1 MSEPLNIFEAPLDA
15 INLIEASAGTGK
27 TYAITGLYLRLL
39 IERGY
44 RAGDILVVTYTRAAT
59 EELKERIHKRLLES
73 RQVFQQETGSDPFYR
88 EMLQRYPDRRQAIRR
103 LNKAIL
109 AFDEAAI
116 FTIHGFCQ
124 RVLTDTAFA
133 SGMPL
138 ATAILADDSAV
149 LQEIIEDFW
158 RRRCHDI
165 PPRWANHLIDSNIDP
180 AALRTGIQPHLNK
193 PYLSIAE
200 LVALEDLA
208 VLEPPFEAAFHKAR
222 RLWLSHRDEV
232 QDLLLNNTSLNR
244 GAYNDGMVNW
254 FVDLDEY
261 FEPDEHPRP
270 RCPEKFDKFTTSM
283 LAKKVN
289 KNKTAPRH
297 LFFDACEEL
306 HGVAGRL
313 QETLDHYLLKL
324 RQELLLY
331 CNQELPRRK
340 RRLQVQSYDDLLLN
354 LQAALADPR
363 QGAPLAENVRQRFA
377 AALIDEFQDTDPT
390 QYGIFQAIYRDTG
403 QPVFLVG
410 DPKQAIYSFRG
421 ADIFAYLRARQQ
433 AGKAHTLVTNWRS
446 DPGLIQAVNA
456 LFSHRPQ
463 PFLLEQIP
471 FQPVAAAAKERPYL
485 VTGDDAPA
493 PLHFWFV
500 NRRED
505 DKPQNKT
512 DINPRLAQAVA
523 GRITTLLTLARQG
536 EAYLVEGS
544 QRRPLSGGDIAVL
557 VRDHYQARLVRKALL
572 DLGVPSVQHSQ
583 DSVFKS
589 WEAQELEWVLR
600 AIATPQK
607 EALVRAALL
616 TDLCGVSADALQQL
630 MQQERDWEE
639 ILSEFND
646 YHECWRDQGF
656 IQMFR
661 LLLKRRDS
669 YRRLLS
675 FRDGERRLTNVLHL
689 AELLQSAAMSER
701 LAITGLLKW
710 LAEQRQA
717 EVIEDEARQLR
728 LESDAELV
736 KIVTIHKSKGLE
748 YPIVF
753 CPFLGQGKLRSA
765 SEETIVFHDP
775 DNEFQAVLD
784 LGSERQNERRP
795 HALREE
801 LAEDLRLAYVALT
814 RAKYRCYVVWGAIR
828 DAEQSALAWLLYHP
842 PVSDPNK
849 NPIEANQDYVSTLM
863 KGTGL
868 LADLL
873 ELASESAGAI
883 QVSDLP
889 REPVAP
895 YRPDTSQ
902 PELQAR
908 QFIGQ
913 VRAGR
918 RFTSFTALY
927 ERRESELPDYD
938 AEPERGRDETEERSI
953 FTFPRGARTGRCLHA
968 ILEAIDFTWTSE
980 AITQTV
986 ADQLRRF
993 GFEEDWT
1000 DVISLTVEQVLHTP
1014 LDAGERLKLA
1024 TIDRA
1029 RRLDEMDF
1037 LYPFERFEIERL
1049 KELLRTYGDGPRE
1062 LLEALDFRLLQGFMR
1077 GFIDLIFEHQ
1087 GKFYLADYK
1096 SNWLGPT
1103 LEDYRPEKLSVAM
1116 TAGSYYLQ
1124 YLIYTV
1130 ALHRY
1135 LRWRLPDYDYE
1146 RRFGGVR
1153 YLFLRGMRAEQGL
1166 RCGMFADRPPRELI
1180 ERLDRYL
1187 SQATT

>member
-1 MSEPLNIFEAPLDA
+1 MSDPLNIFEAPLGA

-39 IERGY
+39 VERGY

-124 RVLTDTAFA
+124 RVLSDAAFA

-138 ATAILADDSAV
+138 TTAILADDSMV
-149 LQEIIEDFW
+149 LQEIVEDFW
-158 RRRCHDI
+158 RRRCHGI
-165 PPRWANHLIDSNIDP
+165 PPRWANHLIDAGIDP
-180 AALRTGIQPHLNK
+180 AKLRAGIQPHLNK
-193 PYLSIAE
+193 PYLRIAA
-200 LVALEDLA
+200 LPDLEDFA
-208 VLEPPFEAAFHKAR
+208 TLEPPFETAFRKVRH
-222 RLWLSHRDEV
+222 LWLAHREAV
-232 QDLLLNNTSLNR
+232 QDLLLNNTCLNR
-244 GAYNDGMVNW
+244 NTYNAGMVNW
-254 FVDLDEY
+254 FTDLSAY
-261 FEPDEHPRP
+261 FEEDEHPSP
-270 RCPEKFDKFTTSM
+270 DYPDKFVNFTTSV

-289 KNKTAPRH
+289 KNKTAPQH
-297 LFFDACEEL
+297 PLFDACEEL
-306 HGVAGRL
+306 RLVADRL
-313 QETLDHYLLKL
+313 RGALDHYLLKL
-324 RQELLLY
+324 RQDLLLY
-331 CNQELPRRK
+331 CNQELPLRK

-354 LQAALADPR
+354 LQSALADPR
-363 QGAPLAENVRQRFA
+363 QGALLAENVRQRFA

-390 QYGIFQAIYRDTG
+390 QYGIFQSIYQDSG

-421 ADIFAYLRARQQ
+421 ADIFAYLRARQH
-433 AGKAHTLVTNWRS
+433 AGKEHTLVTNWRS
-446 DPGLIQAVNA
+446 DPGLIQAVNT

-471 FQPVAAAAKERPYL
+471 FQQVEAAGKERPYL
-485 VTGDDAPA
+485 VAGDDAQA
-493 PLHFWFV
+493 PLCFWFV

-523 GRITTLLTLARQG
+523 GRIATLLDLAQQDKAYIAESGRQ
-536 EAYLVEGS
+536 
-544 QRRPLSGGDIAVL
+544 QPLSGGDIAVL
-557 VRDHYQARLVRKALL
+557 VRDHFQARLVRKALL
-572 DLGVPSVQHSQ
+572 ELGVPSVQHSQ
-583 DSVFKS
+583 DSVFES

-600 AIATPQK
+600 AVATPQQ

-616 TDLCGVSADALQQL
+616 TDLCGVSADALQRL
-630 MQQERDWEE
+630 MQQERDWEN
-639 ILSEFND
+639 ILFEFND

-661 LLLKRRDS
+661 LLLTRRDG

-689 AELLQSAAMSER
+689 GELLQAAGMKER
-701 LAITGLLKW
+701 LGMTGLLKW

-717 EVIEDEARQLR
+717 EVLEDEARQLR

-784 LGSERQNERRP
+784 LGSEHQDERRP
-795 HALREE
+795 QALREE
-801 LAEDLRLAYVALT
+801 LAEDLRLTYVALT

-828 DAEQSALAWLLYHP
+828 DAEQSALAWLLYRP

-849 NPIEANQDYVSTLM
+849 DPIEANRDYVTTVM
-863 KGTGL
+863 KGEGLQAGL
-868 LADLL
+868 LK
-873 ELASESAGAI
+873 LAGESAGAI
-883 QVSDLP
+883 QVSPLP
-889 REPVAP
+889 LEPVAP
-895 YRPDTSQ
+895 YRPDASQ

-908 QFIGQ
+908 QFTGQ

-927 ERRESELPDYD
+927 ERRGVELPDYD
-938 AEPERGRDETEERSI
+938 AEPERVQEETDERSI

-968 ILEAIDFTWTSE
+968 IFEALDFTWDSQ

-986 ADQLRRF
+986 AEQLQRF
-993 GFEEDWT
+993 GFEQDWT

-1014 LDAGERLKLA
+1014 LDAGGQLRLA
-1024 TIDRA
+1024 RIGRA

-1037 LYPFERFEIERL
+1037 IYPFERLEVERL
-1049 KELLRTYGDGPRE
+1049 KKLLRSYGEGRQE
-1062 LLEALDFRLLQGFMR
+1062 LLESLDFRLLPGFMR

-1103 LEDYRPEKLSVAM
+1103 LEDYRPEKLNEAM

-1124 YLIYTV
+1124 YLIYTM

-1146 RRFGGVR
+1146 RHFGGVR

-1166 RCGMFADRPPRELI
+1166 RCGVFADRPARELI
-1180 ERLDRYL
+1180 EKLDRYL
-1187 SQATT
+1187 SQAAT

>member
-73 RQVFQQETGSDPFYR
+73 RQVFQQETGGDPFYR
-88 EMLQRYPDRRQAIRR
+88 EMLQHYPDRRQAIRR

-133 SGMPL
+133 SGIPL
-138 ATAILADDSAV
+138 ATTILADDSAV
-149 LQEIIEDFW
+149 LQEVIEDFW

-165 PPRWANHLIDSNIDP
+165 PPRWANHLIDCKIDP

-193 PYLSIAE
+193 PYLSIAD

-208 VLEPPFEAAFHKAR
+208 TLEPAFESAFKETR
-222 RLWLSHRDEV
+222 QLWLEQREEITTRLLDNIKCLNGKHYRTAW
-232 QDLLLNNTSLNR
+232 LLN
-244 GAYNDGMVNW
+244 W
-254 FVDLDEY
+254 FGELDQY
-261 FEPDEHPRP
+261 LDQGEHP
-270 RCPEKFDKFTTSM
+270 CPKAPEHLINLTISQLREKTKSGTTPSH
-283 LAKKVN
+283 
-289 KNKTAPRH
+289 P
-297 LFFDACEEL
+297 FFELCEEL
-306 HGVAGRL
+306 HAAAGNL
-313 QETLDHYLLKL
+313 QNYLDRYLHKL
-324 RQELLLY
+324 QQELLLY

-354 LQAALADPR
+354 LQTALADPR
-363 QGAPLAENVRQRFA
+363 QGAPLAENVRRRFA

-421 ADIFAYLRARQQ
+421 ADIFAYLQARQH
-433 AGKAHTLVTNWRS
+433 AGKAHTLTMNWRS

-471 FQPVAAAAKERPYL
+471 FQTVKAADRERPYL

-500 NRRED
+500 EPD
-505 DKPQNKT
+505 DGKRLNKG
-512 DINPRLAQAVA
+512 DINPTIAQATA
-523 GRITTLLTLARQG
+523 GRIALLLNLARRG
-536 EAYLVEGS
+536 EAYIAESGR
-544 QRRPLSGGDIAVL
+544 RRPLSGGDIAVL

-572 DLGVPSVQHSQ
+572 DAGVPSVRHSQ
-583 DSVFKS
+583 ESVFKS

-607 EALVRAALL
+607 ETLVRAALL

-630 MQQERDWEE
+630 MQQERDWEDV
-639 ILSEFND
+639 LSEFND

-661 LLLKRRDS
+661 WLLKRRDS

-689 AELLQSAAMSER
+689 AELLQSTAMSER
-701 LAITGLLKW
+701 LAMTGLLKW

-717 EVIEDEARQLR
+717 EVLDDEVRQLR

-753 CPFLGQGKLRSA
+753 CPFLGQGKLH
-765 SEETIVFHDP
+765 SESKKKPIVFHDP
-775 DNEFQAVLD
+775 DNDFQAVLD
-784 LGSERQNERRP
+784 LGSEHQDERRP

-801 LAEDLRLAYVALT
+801 LAEDLRLTYVALT
-814 RAKYRCYVVWGAIR
+814 RAKYRCYVVWGAMR
-828 DAEQSALAWLLYHP
+828 DAEKSALAWLLYHP
-842 PVSDPNK
+842 PTK
-849 NPIEANQDYVSTLM
+849 NVDESPIEAHRRYINKLM
-863 KGTGL
+863 EGNGLRMGL
-868 LADLL
+868 LK
-873 ELASESAGAI
+873 LATESTSAI
-883 QVSDLP
+883 HVSDLP
-889 REPVAP
+889 LEPVTP
-895 YRPDTSQ
+895 YRPEALPTL
-902 PELQAR
+902 ELQAR

-913 VRAGR
+913 VRTGR

-927 ERRESELPDYD
+927 ERRETELPDYD

-968 ILEAIDFTWTSE
+968 ILETIDFTWTSE
-980 AITQTV
+980 AITETV
-986 ADQLRRF
+986 ANQLRRF

-1014 LDAGERLKLA
+1014 LDAGGRLKLA
-1024 TIDRA
+1024 GIDRS

-1037 LYPFERFEIERL
+1037 LYPFERFEVERL
-1049 KELLRTYGDGPRE
+1049 KELLQAYGDGPRE

-1077 GFIDLIFEHQ
+1077 GFIDLIFEYQ

-1103 LEDYRPEKLSVAM
+1103 LEDYRPERLSLAM

-1124 YLIYTV
+1124 YLIYTM

-1146 RRFGGVR
+1146 RHFGGVR

-1166 RCGMFADRPPRELI
+1166 RCGIFADRPPVGLVEA
-1180 ERLDRYL
+1180 LDGYL
-1187 SQATT
+1187 EGG